1 MNNEIAITLFVL
13 EISLRIIPT
22 NKNFSMIDRVK
33 KLLDFFIK
41 NKIK

>member
-13 EISLRIIPT
+13 EITLRIIPT
-22 NKNFSMIDRVK
+22 NKNFSMVDRVK

>member
-1 MNNEIAITLFVL
+1 MNNEIALTLFVL
-13 EISLRIIPT
+13 EITLRVIPT
-22 NKNFSMIDRVK
+22 NKNFSIIDRAK